1 MSDTKTPGA
10 VDQPQ
15 LVKAGCGFRYDPEE
29 LSPDTGFD
37 FSGARKLLRDL
48 KQAADEDTTSPSNS

>member
-1 MSDTKTPGA
+1 MSDTKAPGT
-10 VDQPQ
+10 VDQPK

-37 FSGARKLLRDL
+37 FSGARELL
-48 KQAADEDTTSPSNS
+48 QTVEAASAAGEPSPTKS